1 MLVKHER
8 RPFRFGVTLLAG
20 LLGCLS
26 LMGCKDEKTGA
37 QAPTVPA
44 VEVAVEIVTPQKVLY
59 TTELAGRTSGFQIA
73 EVRPQVSGIIQK
85 RFFEEGA
92 DVKAGDVLYQIDPAT
107 YQANL
112 DSAKANLARA
122 EANVAPAR
130 LKMQRFKDL
139 VNISAVSKQ
148 EFEDA
153 EAAYKQALADVGVN
167 KAAVE
172 NARIRLAYTKVTSP
186 ISGRSG
192 RSLVTPGAL
201 VTENQSSPLTTVQ
214 QLDPVYVDVTQSSTE
229 VLRLKRSLED
239 GTLQRADQDHA
250 AVRLLLEDGSEYG
263 LTGTLQFADVSVDE
277 STGMVTLRAIFPN
290 PKQELLPGMY
300 VRAILNEG
308 VDDQA
313 ILLPQRA
320 LLRDAKGNP
329 TTYVVNAEN
338 KVEIRPLK
346 VGRTQGNSW
355 VVLDGLKAGD
365 KVIVGLRKSVPAR
378 PFALPNPPRSSRAR
392 LLPRSGRGLFHGTF
406 LYRSSRF
413 CMGDRHYYHAGGRD
427 FHPQPADLAVPVH
440 RPADHRHHGAVSRR
454 VRADRAGHR
463 HAGYRTEHE
472 RP

>member
-73 EVRPQVSGIIQK
+73 EVRPQVSGIIQ
-85 RFFEEGA
+85 
-92 DVKAGDVLYQIDPAT
+92 
-107 YQANL
+107 
-112 DSAKANLARA
+112 
-122 EANVAPAR
+122 
-130 LKMQRFKDL
+130 
-139 VNISAVSKQ
+139 

-153 EAAYKQALADVGVN
+153 EAAYKQAIADVGVN

-365 KVIVGLRKSVPAR
+365 KVIVEGLQKIRPGSPVRIAEPTPVKQGAPASEKR
-378 PFALPNPPRSSRAR
+378 
-392 LLPRSGRGLFHGTF
+392 
-406 LYRSSRF
+406 
-413 CMGDRHYYHAGGRD
+413 
-427 FHPQPADLAVPVH
+427 
-440 RPADHRHHGAVSRR
+440 
-454 VRADRAGHR
+454 
-463 HAGYRTEHE
+463 
-472 RP
+472 

>member
-153 EAAYKQALADVGVN
+153 EAAYKQALADVGV
-167 KAAVE
+167 
-172 NARIRLAYTKVTSP
+172 
-186 ISGRSG
+186 
-192 RSLVTPGAL
+192 
-201 VTENQSSPLTTVQ
+201 
-214 QLDPVYVDVTQSSTE
+214 
-229 VLRLKRSLED
+229 
-239 GTLQRADQDHA
+239 
-250 AVRLLLEDGSEYG
+250 
-263 LTGTLQFADVSVDE
+263 DE

-365 KVIVGLRKSVPAR
+365 KVIVEGLQKIRPGSPVRIAEPTPVKQGAPASEKR
-378 PFALPNPPRSSRAR
+378 
-392 LLPRSGRGLFHGTF
+392 
-406 LYRSSRF
+406 
-413 CMGDRHYYHAGGRD
+413 
-427 FHPQPADLAVPVH
+427 
-440 RPADHRHHGAVSRR
+440 
-454 VRADRAGHR
+454 
-463 HAGYRTEHE
+463 
-472 RP
+472 

>member
-263 LTGTLQFADVSVDE
+263 LTGHAPVRRRERGREHRHGDLA
-277 STGMVTLRAIFPN
+277 GH
-290 PKQELLPGMY
+290 LPEPQAGTASGH
-300 VRAILNEG
+300 VRARHPE
-308 VDDQA
+308 
-313 ILLPQRA
+313 R
-320 LLRDAKGNP
+320 R
-329 TTYVVNAEN
+329 
-338 KVEIRPLK
+338 R
-346 VGRTQGNSW
+346 GRSGHF
-355 VVLDGLKAGD
+355 VAA
-365 KVIVGLRKSVPAR
+365 AR
-378 PFALPNPPRSSRAR
+378 PFARRQ
-392 LLPRSGRGLFHGTF
+392 G
-406 LYRSSRF
+406 
-413 CMGDRHYYHAGGRD
+413 
-427 FHPQPADLAVPVH
+427 QP
-440 RPADHRHHGAVSRR
+440 HHVCGQRR
-454 VRADRAGHR
+454 KQG
-463 HAGYRTEHE
+463 
-472 RP
+472 

>member
-37 QAPTVPA
+37 QSSAAPA

-85 RFFEEGA
+85 RFFVEGA

-107 YQANL
+107 YQADL

-130 LKMQRFKDL
+130 LKMKRFKDL
-139 VNISAVSKQ
+139 VNISA
-148 EFEDA
+148 
-153 EAAYKQALADVGVN
+153 AAYKQALADVGVN

-201 VTENQSSPLTTVQ
+201 VTENQASPLTTVQ

-229 VLRLKRSLED
+229 VLRLKRSLEE
-239 GTLQRADQDHA
+239 GRLQRADQDHA

-346 VGRTQGNSW
+346 VGRTQGTNW

-365 KVIVGLRKSVPAR
+365 KVIVEGLQKIRPGALVRIAEPTPAKQD
-378 PFALPNPPRSSRAR
+378 A
-392 LLPRSGRGLFHGTF
+392 
-406 LYRSSRF
+406 
-413 CMGDRHYYHAGGRD
+413 
-427 FHPQPADLAVPVH
+427 PASEK
-440 RPADHRHHGAVSRR
+440 R
-454 VRADRAGHR
+454 
-463 HAGYRTEHE
+463 
-472 RP
+472 

>member
-1 MLVKHER
+1 
-8 RPFRFGVTLLAG
+8 
-20 LLGCLS
+20 
-26 LMGCKDEKTGA
+26 
-37 QAPTVPA
+37 
-44 VEVAVEIVTPQKVLY
+44 
-59 TTELAGRTSGFQIA
+59 
-73 EVRPQVSGIIQK
+73 
-85 RFFEEGA
+85 
-92 DVKAGDVLYQIDPAT
+92 
-107 YQANL
+107 
-112 DSAKANLARA
+112 
-122 EANVAPAR
+122 
-130 LKMQRFKDL
+130 
-139 VNISAVSKQ
+139 
-148 EFEDA
+148 
-153 EAAYKQALADVGVN
+153 
-167 KAAVE
+167 
-172 NARIRLAYTKVTSP
+172 
-186 ISGRSG
+186 
-192 RSLVTPGAL
+192 
-201 VTENQSSPLTTVQ
+201 
-214 QLDPVYVDVTQSSTE
+214 
-229 VLRLKRSLED
+229 
-239 GTLQRADQDHA
+239 
-250 AVRLLLEDGSEYG
+250 
-263 LTGTLQFADVSVDE
+263 
-277 STGMVTLRAIFPN
+277 
-290 PKQELLPGMY
+290 MY

-365 KVIVGLRKSVPAR
+365 KVIVEGLQKIR
-378 PFALPNPPRSSRAR
+378 PGSPVRIAEPTPGSSRAR

-454 VRADRAGHR
+454 FRADRAGHR

>member
-277 STGMVTLRAIFPN
+277 STGM
-290 PKQELLPGMY
+290 Y

-365 KVIVGLRKSVPAR
+365 KVIVEGLQKIRPGSPVRIAEPTPVKQGAPASEKR
-378 PFALPNPPRSSRAR
+378 
-392 LLPRSGRGLFHGTF
+392 
-406 LYRSSRF
+406 
-413 CMGDRHYYHAGGRD
+413 
-427 FHPQPADLAVPVH
+427 
-440 RPADHRHHGAVSRR
+440 
-454 VRADRAGHR
+454 
-463 HAGYRTEHE
+463 
-472 RP
+472 

>member
-263 LTGTLQFADVSVDE
+263 LAPVRRRERGREHRHGDPAGHLPEPQAGTAS
-277 STGMVTLRAIFPN
+277 GH
-290 PKQELLPGMY
+290 
-300 VRAILNEG
+300 VRARHPE
-308 VDDQA
+308 
-313 ILLPQRA
+313 R
-320 LLRDAKGNP
+320 R
-329 TTYVVNAEN
+329 
-338 KVEIRPLK
+338 R
-346 VGRTQGNSW
+346 GRSGHF
-355 VVLDGLKAGD
+355 VAA
-365 KVIVGLRKSVPAR
+365 AR
-378 PFALPNPPRSSRAR
+378 PFARRQ
-392 LLPRSGRGLFHGTF
+392 G
-406 LYRSSRF
+406 
-413 CMGDRHYYHAGGRD
+413 
-427 FHPQPADLAVPVH
+427 QP
-440 RPADHRHHGAVSRR
+440 HHVCGQRR
-454 VRADRAGHR
+454 KQG
-463 HAGYRTEHE
+463 
-472 RP
+472 

>member
-239 GTLQRADQDHA
+239 GTLQRADQEHA

-338 KVEIRPLK
+338 RVEIRPLK

-365 KVIVGLRKSVPAR
+365 KVIVEGLQKIRPGSPVRIAEPTPAKQD
-378 PFALPNPPRSSRAR
+378 A
-392 LLPRSGRGLFHGTF
+392 
-406 LYRSSRF
+406 
-413 CMGDRHYYHAGGRD
+413 
-427 FHPQPADLAVPVH
+427 PASEK
-440 RPADHRHHGAVSRR
+440 R
-454 VRADRAGHR
+454 
-463 HAGYRTEHE
+463 
-472 RP
+472 